1 MSWSG
6 LQPTVEIILLAEG
19 LSRPVDFWM
28 AAVVRWGRQA
38 TYPDHS
44 PLHREQSPKTWT
56 NIWPLGKLLPTP
68 QLSATI
74 PSPCKGEYHL
84 DS

>member
-19 LSRPVDFWM
+19 LSRPVDFGM

-38 TYPDHS
+38 II
-44 PLHREQSPKTWT
+44 PKS
-56 NIWPLGKLLPTP
+56 
-68 QLSATI
+68 LSASSETI
-74 PSPCKGEYHL
+74 PKDL
-84 DS
+84 DRYLASRQATSDTPAVGDDTQSM